1 MPKTY
6 TPIATQTHPGGG
18 GVINFTSVPQTYTDL
33 ILIMNTGIAGSGGSM
48 YVRFNGDSGANYS
61 QTILR
66 GSGSAVTSTRYSGSL
81 IYLDYNGPTLGS
93 ASSNYIVQLNNYS
106 NTTTNKTVLVR
117 TNATIGSGTGVEAHV
132 GVWRTNSAITSLSIG
147 PTGGAIFGGSTFTL
161 YGILKA

>member
-18 GVINFTSVPQTYTDL
+18 GVITFSSIPQTYTDL

-48 YVRFNGDSGANYS
+48 YVRMNGDSGANYS
-61 QTILR
+61 QTTMR
-66 GSGSAVTSTRYSGSL
+66 GSGSAATSFRYSGSL
-81 IYLDYNGPTLGS
+81 IYLDYYGPTLNS
-93 ASSNYIVQLNNYS
+93 ASSNYVIQLNNYS

-117 TNATIGSGTGVEAHV
+117 TNATTGSGTGVEAHV
-132 GVWRTNSAITSLSIG
+132 GLWRSTAAITSLLIG
-147 PTGGAIFGGSTFTL
+147 PTGGNIFGGSTFTL